1 MKTITETKKFYSNW
15 AKSAK
20 PSFENK
26 RFSLLEKDDFHVLE
40 YHKKQVIVLP
50 ILEDHS
56 IIMPKVK
63 RHILGGA
70 TWELPAG
77 GIIEGESE
85 EEGALRELREETGIS
100 ISDISRL
107 KKETTLI
114 VSQNRLPMFPFIFS
128 IDIGIDEFEQRNHHD
143 HEVESISSFTFD
155 KIKKMI
161 TNGQI
166 FTSITIS
173 ILARFLLSKKI
184 PSV

>member
-1 MKTITETKKFYSNW
+1 
-15 AKSAK
+15 
-20 PSFENK
+20 
-26 RFSLLEKDDFHVLE
+26 VVE

-63 RHILGGA
+63 RHILGGT

-77 GIIEGESE
+77 GIRAGESE

-107 KKETTLI
+107 KEETTLI
-114 VSQNRLPMFPFIFS
+114 VSQNRLPMFPSIFS
-128 IDIGIDEFEQRNHHD
+128 IEVGINEFEQRNQHD
-143 HEVESISSFTFD
+143 HEVESVRYFTLEEIKELIST
-155 KIKKMI
+155 
-161 TNGQI
+161 GQI

-173 ILARFLLSKKI
+173 ILARFLLSREI
-184 PSV
+184 ASI

>member
-1 MKTITETKKFYSNW
+1 M
-15 AKSAK
+15 
-20 PSFENK
+20 
-26 RFSLLEKDDFHVLE
+26 VE

-50 ILEDHS
+50 LLEDHS

-77 GIIEGESE
+77 GIRDGESE

-100 ISDISRL
+100 ISDTSRL
-107 KKETTLI
+107 REETTLI
-114 VSQNRLPMFPFIFS
+114 VSQNRLPMFPS
-128 IDIGIDEFEQRNHHD
+128 ILSIEVGKDEFEQRNQHD
-143 HEVESISSFTFD
+143 HEVESVRSFTFEE
-155 KIKKMI
+155 IKEMI

-173 ILARFLLSKKI
+173 ILARFLLSREI
-184 PSV
+184 ASL

>member
-1 MKTITETKKFYSNW
+1 M
-15 AKSAK
+15 
-20 PSFENK
+20 
-26 RFSLLEKDDFHVLE
+26 VE

-50 ILEDHS
+50 ILEGHS

-77 GIIEGESE
+77 GIKDGESV

-107 KKETTLI
+107 KEETTLI
-114 VSQNRLPMFPFIFS
+114 VSQNRLPMFPSIFS
-128 IDIGIDEFEQRNHHD
+128 IEVTVNEFGQRNQHD
-143 HEVESISSFTFD
+143 HEVESVRSFTLEE
-155 KIKKMI
+155 IKELI
-161 TNGQI
+161 STGQI

-173 ILARFLLSKKI
+173 LLARFLLSKKL
-184 PSV
+184 P